1 MELLYSIKLIS
12 NNMKG
17 FTLIEVLIYMF
28 LISLIINGSIYT
40 MYGIHVQNIKLMQT
54 ITDAYTT

>member
-1 MELLYSIKLIS
+1 
-12 NNMKG
+12 MKG
-17 FTLIEVLIYMF
+17 FTLIEILIYMF

-40 MYGIHVQNIKLMQT
+40 MYGIHLQNIKLMQT